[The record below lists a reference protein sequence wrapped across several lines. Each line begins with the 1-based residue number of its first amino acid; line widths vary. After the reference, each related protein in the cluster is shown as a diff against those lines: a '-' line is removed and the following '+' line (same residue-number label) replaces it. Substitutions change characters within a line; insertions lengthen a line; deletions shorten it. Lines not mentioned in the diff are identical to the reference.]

1 MADLIVV
8 QPVEPALTYRLRRD
22 VLRPMLAIEDMNQF
36 GDDGEDTGIYGATE
50 IAGGELVGTGNV
62 RREAP
67 PAGLLEDVAPGW
79 TADTWRL
86 RGMATR
92 ADLRSLGIGAKVLEA
107 CVEHVAERG
116 GGFLWCNARV
126 PAQRFYER
134 AGLSGWGDEFESYG
148 IPHVVMWRMVEARS
162 ADESVE
168 SVT

>member
-1 MADLIVV
+1 
-8 QPVEPALTYRLRRD
+8 
-22 VLRPMLAIEDMNQF
+22 
-36 GDDGEDTGIYGATE
+36 
-50 IAGGELVGTGNV
+50 
-62 RREAP
+62 
-67 PAGLLEDVAPGW
+67 
-79 TADTWRL
+79 
-86 RGMATR
+86 MATR